1 MNYLAHTFL
10 SFGQEYLLIGNFI
23 TDFINAKQAR
33 VLHDQYKEGVEL
45 HRKIDRFTDS
55 HDMFSSGRRRLAKH
69 HGKYAPVVLDILYD
83 HLLAK
88 NWKRYATQSIEE
100 HAEQTYSYFEKHAD
114 VFVENN
120 FIHLPKMI
128 NHNFLESYVHEDK
141 VRYVLQQMD
150 KRAKFESDFTSAMDH
165 LLEEYTAYE
174 NEFNLFFP
182 DIIKM
187 VKTAIKI

>member
-33 VLHDQYKEGVEL
+33 ILDDQFKDGVEL
-45 HRKIDRFTDS
+45 HRKIDKFTDS
-55 HDMFSSGRRRLAKH
+55 HDMFVSGRRRLAKH

-83 HLLAK
+83 HLLAR
-88 NWKRYATQSIEE
+88 NWERYAEQSIED
-100 HAEQTYSYFEKHAD
+100 HAKQTYSFFEKHAD

-128 NHNFLESYVHEDK
+128 SHNFLESYVHEDK

-150 KRAKFESDFTSAMDH
+150 KRAKFESNFTSAMDH
-165 LLEEYTAYE
+165 LLHCLLYTS
-174 NEFNLFFP
+174 P
-182 DIIKM
+182 SPRDRG
-187 VKTAIKI
+187 